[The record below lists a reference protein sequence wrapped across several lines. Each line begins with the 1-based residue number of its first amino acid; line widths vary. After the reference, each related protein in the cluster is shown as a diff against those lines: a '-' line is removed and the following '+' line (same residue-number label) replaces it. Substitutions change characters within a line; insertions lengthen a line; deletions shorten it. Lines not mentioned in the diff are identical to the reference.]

1 MRLTEIEL
9 EQLYKLQP
17 MLFLYA
23 NQLNGLVKG
32 FSTIDE
38 FFELDFQ
45 DKIVIRDAIYSDK
58 KWIFENN
65 TIAKKITQYH
75 HES

>member
-38 FFELDFQ
+38 FLNLIF
-45 DKIVIRDAIYSDK
+45 KIK
-58 KWIFENN
+58 
-65 TIAKKITQYH
+65 
-75 HES
+75 